1 MQVGLVKQIRR
12 YPVKSMGGEVLDRVE
27 LTANGLVGDRAWA
40 VRDEVRG
47 QIVGAKRIAA
57 LMKFK
62 ARYVQPPTAGGS
74 GPAEITFPDGEM
86 ATTTDENI
94 SARLSEALKHTVTL
108 WPLMPADALDHYRR
122 APMKTD
128 NVDAEMREVLGRT
141 PDEPLPDFSK
151 FPPEL
156 FEFASPPG
164 TYFDAYPLLLISQTS
179 LDSLQRARPESRFD
193 IRRFRPNFL
202 LDVPGDSP
210 DSNEPFPEF
219 AWAGKRV
226 RLGDAV
232 LRMTLACPRCVMTTH
247 GFEDLPKDPGVMRT
261 LVKEA
266 GGNFGVCA
274 TVEQPG
280 KVRVGDAVVVME

>member
-1 MQVGLVKQIRR
+1 MPPITVQQIRR
-12 YPVKSMGGEVLDRVE
+12 YPVKSMGGEVLERVE
-27 LTANGLVGDRAWA
+27 VTANGLVGDRAWA

-62 ARYVQPPTAGGS
+62 ARYIQPPMAGGS
-74 GPAEITFPDGEM
+74 SPAQITFPDGVT

-94 SARLSEALKHTVTL
+94 SARLSEALKHAVTL
-108 WPLMPADALDHYRR
+108 WPLLPADTLDHYRR
-122 APMKTD
+122 APMQSD
-128 NVDAEMREVLGRT
+128 DLEEQLREVFART
-141 PDEPLPDFSK
+141 PDEPLPDFSA

-156 FEFASPPG
+156 FEFESPPG
-164 TYFDAYPLLLISQTS
+164 TYFDAYPLLLISQRS
-179 LDSLQRARPESRFD
+179 LDSLQRARPESCFD

-210 DSNEPFPEF
+210 DANEPFPEF

-247 GFEDLPKDPGVMRT
+247 PFDDLPKDPGVMRT

-280 KVRVGDAVVVME
+280 AVRVGDVLEVEE